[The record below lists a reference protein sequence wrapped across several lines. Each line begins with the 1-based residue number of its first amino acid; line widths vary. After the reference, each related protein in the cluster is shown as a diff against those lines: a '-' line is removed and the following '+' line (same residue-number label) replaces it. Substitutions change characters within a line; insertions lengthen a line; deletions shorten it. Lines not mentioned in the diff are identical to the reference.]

1 MFSLVLRAAASLQ
14 WSHDFELGILKQNI
28 VLGGDFNMVEDL
40 FLDRLGGNPNNTY
53 MLDLDSL
60 TEIKQTKNFD
70 RYMEKRNLI

>member
-1 MFSLVLRAAASLQ
+1 
-14 WSHDFELGILKQNI
+14 
-28 VLGGDFNMVEDL
+28 MVEDL

-60 TEIKQTKNFD
+60 TEIKQTNFD